1 MLRLKFFIA
10 FRDLRSDMTCR
21 RKIHVSTQFNEVG
34 QNFYLKLLNAVV
46 SDEDDFIIVDPDEA
60 NNCGTFALAA
70 LGIF

>member
-1 MLRLKFFIA
+1 VL
-10 FRDLRSDMTCR
+10 
-21 RKIHVSTQFNEVG
+21 